1 MINIYNKITNLL
13 NDTISNVCTYSKKGV
28 IFISSILLSKYTSI
42 INNKRCN
49 TIIFRIIHFISIYF
63 LWVCIHN
70 ISSNLY
76 TYFCAHLSIYG
87 IFQSMFISQSPHC
100 RILHFISYTG
110 VDIIYSMWI
119 SLSVWMSSKIIS
131 YFPNAL
137 TKYSNND
144 ILPMYKLNR

>member
-1 MINIYNKITNLL
+1 MINIYNKFNNFF
-13 NDTISNVCTYSKKGV
+13 NDTISNLYNYSKKGIV
-28 IFISSILLSKYTSI
+28 YISSIICSKYNSI
-42 INNKRCN
+42 INNKAYT
-49 TIIFRIIHFISIYF
+49 TIIYKSIHFISIYF

-119 SLSVWMSSKIIS
+119 SLSLWTSSKIIS
-131 YFPNAL
+131 YFPNSL